1 MESSEIGGDAK
12 SQTEAA
18 PRLFIDADGFP
29 NIDLSLEIAK
39 NNHIDVVLVGNY
51 TQNLSRFEGR
61 QGVEI
66 MEVAEGSDAADFSI
80 ISAVKKG
87 DMLLTG
93 DIGLASVVLAA
104 GVKVLDS
111 RGNEYRAETIDYRLH
126 KRHEG
131 KKRRRGG
138 GRTKGPRKLTSD
150 DIEKFENKLNRLIDM
165 ASPST
170 SSG

>member
-1 MESSEIGGDAK
+1 MENSEIRDDTK
-12 SQTEAA
+12 SQTGAA
-18 PRLFIDADGFP
+18 SRLFIDADGFP
-29 NIDLSLEIAK
+29 NIDLSLEMAR
-39 NNHIDVVLVGNY
+39 NNNLGVVLVGNC
-51 TQNLSRFEGR
+51 TQNLSRFEDR

-66 MEVAEGSDAADFSI
+66 MEVADGSDAADFAI
-80 ISAVKKG
+80 ISAINEG
-87 DMLLTG
+87 DILLTG

-111 RGNEYRAETIDYRLH
+111 RGNEYREETIDYRLH

-150 DIEKFENKLNRLIDM
+150 DVGKFKEKLNDLI
-165 ASPST
+165 SRR
-170 SSG
+170 G